1 MASGCPLHPRPP
13 LRWRLAFLISYSLH
27 NGWNCWVFLN
37 FTNFGPARTL
47 LRATDEE
54 VGFITTMGWIGIL
67 STLPIVVSCPWQRVL
82 LVAACLV
89 NTLAPILRFLTAD
102 VCYSERTHL
111 GGVNQQTCNYPLI
124 VLSSYLQGA
133 AFGVL
138 GAWPSLLGAQWPPE
152 QRTLVT
158 AIASL
163 SNYVGGAAGTTY
175 MPACV
180 ASASGLLGLFRWQAV
195 VSGVLA
201 LTSFCFFR
209 LPPVVATAGATSG
222 NGATV
227 ATQLGLRER
236 LRGVARGRA
245 PFQLVTLGLLV
256 GLSLVLQ
263 GMLPFVLSG
272 VGYSDVQS
280 GLGTTVYQSRR
291 RRRRADRQPRGG
303 AAPAHAALRG
313 LHAGAGTATAAVAVL
328 CWSVGSAGD
337 GEALAW
343 DDPAVAAMLGVTALL
358 GATLMG
364 ALPFCLQQV
373 VLSSAAAGENLVS
386 GLLYLVAMP
395 AAAGLTQLCA
405 SLPPLPSLGLVGG
418 LVALELAL
426 FFGCDPQS
434 RLGKATAE
442 VLLPECREAAG
453 DGCST
458 GSTTRT

>member
-13 LRWRLAFLISYSLH
+13 LRWRLAFLLVYSLH

-37 FTNFGPARTL
+37 FTNFGPAKTL
-47 LRATDEE
+47 LGATDRE

-67 STLPIVVSCPWQRVL
+67 STLPIVAVCSWQRAL

-89 NTLAPILRFLTAD
+89 NTLAPVLRYVTAD
-102 VCYSERTHL
+102 LCYSAHAH
-111 GGVNQQTCNYPLI
+111 GSQQGCSYPLI

-158 AIASL
+158 AVASL

-180 ASASGLLGLFRWQAV
+180 ASASALLGLFRWQAA
-195 VSGVLA
+195 VSSVLA
-201 LTSFCFFR
+201 ATSLCFAR
-209 LPPVVATAGATSG
+209 LPPVVVATAGDGGSAAAG
-222 NGATV
+222 
-227 ATQLGLRER
+227 TQLGVRER

-245 PFQLVTLGLLV
+245 PLQLATLGLLV

-272 VGYSDVQS
+272 VGFSDVQS
-280 GLGTTVYQSRR
+280 GVGTTVYQSAAAVVGVLLGSRV
-291 RRRRADRQPRGG
+291 AGQRQLS
-303 AAPAHAALRG
+303 AALRG
-313 LHAGAGTATAAVAVL
+313 LHAGAGVATAAVALL
-328 CWSVGSAGD
+328 CWSVGRRGRH
-337 GEALAW
+337 GEAPAW
-343 DDPAVAAMLGVTALL
+343 DEPAVAAMLGVTALL
-358 GATLMG
+358 GGTLMG

-373 VLSSAAAGENLVS
+373 VLSSAAAGENLVNA
-386 GLLYLVAMP
+386 LLYLVAMP
-395 AAAGLTQLCA
+395 VAAGLTQLCA
-405 SLPPLPSLGLVGG
+405 SLPPLRSLGLVGG

-434 RLGKATAE
+434 RVGKATDAA
-442 VLLPECREAAG
+442 VLLPEREAAG
-453 DGCST
+453 PEGCSA